1 MKSESKSQIKM
12 VVIVTI
18 SVVVVFYLLYL
29 AITLI
34 FNQEKYNEMGYSKVA
49 EVIDGD
55 TFKTNDGEII
65 RLLCV
70 DTPERGKED
79 YDDATIFLR
88 EKLFNSEI
96 RLEGNKTDKY
106 GRGLRWVYADDVLIN
121 KEIVDFGFGTLLE
134 YDNEDC
140 ELMK

>member
-1 MKSESKSQIKM
+1 M

-70 DTPERGKED
+70 DTPERGKEG
-79 YDDATIFLR
+79 YDDATVFLR
-88 EKLFNSEI
+88 EKLFNSEV

-106 GRGLRWVYADDVLIN
+106 GRSLRWVYADDVLIN
-121 KEIVDFGFGTLLE
+121 KEIVDFGFGILLE
-134 YDNEDC
+134 YDDEDC

>member
-70 DTPERGKED
+70 DTPERGKEG
-79 YDDATIFLR
+79 YDDATVFLR
-88 EKLFNSEI
+88 EKLFNSEV

-106 GRGLRWVYADDVLIN
+106 GRSLRWVYADDVLIN
-121 KEIVDFGFGTLLE
+121 KEIVDFGFGILLE
-134 YDNEDC
+134 YDDEDC